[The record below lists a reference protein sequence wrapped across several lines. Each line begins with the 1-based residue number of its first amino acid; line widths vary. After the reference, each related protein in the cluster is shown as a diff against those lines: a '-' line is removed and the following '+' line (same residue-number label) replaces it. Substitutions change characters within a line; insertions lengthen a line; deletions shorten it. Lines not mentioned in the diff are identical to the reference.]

1 MALNEIRERMNSLND
16 EMLALFME
24 RMKLSEAIAAYKK
37 EHNLPILD
45 KTREREILAE
55 MIQKGGAEYETYI
68 YQFFNTLMNLSK
80 ARQNEVLTSDSKV
93 RAVVQKMIDNE
104 ESVFPKS
111 GLVACQGVEGA
122 NSQEACDRLFPHGN
136 ILYVNTFEAVFQAVQ
151 SGLCKFGVLPIENSA
166 NGSVRSVYELLQ
178 KYHFYVVRST
188 RQWIHHTLLVK
199 PGTKLSDIRT
209 IYSHQ
214 QAIGQC
220 SQWLEKMKGVNVVP
234 AGNTA
239 IAAKMV
245 AEGSGKDC
253 AAIASPRC
261 AELYGLEILEDKIQD
276 SEHCRRDEYVPLLIL
291 GNCIY
296 YLGYKERSGTVSDG
310 HQYEPQHPVAVG
322 ICYLEF
328 DVDHDGQYEHL
339 DDQGKQTSDGLLLH
353 EDGRDERD
361 RKSQKNEYQYPIFI
375 YVIRCTHSVTA
386 EYNIIFS

>member
-220 SQWLEKMKGVNVVP
+220 SQWLEKVKGVNVVP

-276 SEHCRRDEYVPLLIL
+276 SDNNYTRFICISKDPVRYEGANHISLIVSCANTPGSLYEMLSKPASLGINMIKLESCPIPGRNFEFVFFVELEASVKEPSVLPMIEDLERSCPEIWFL
-291 GNCIY
+291 GNY
-296 YLGYKERSGTVSDG
+296 
-310 HQYEPQHPVAVG
+310 
-322 ICYLEF
+322 
-328 DVDHDGQYEHL
+328 
-339 DDQGKQTSDGLLLH
+339 
-353 EDGRDERD
+353 
-361 RKSQKNEYQYPIFI
+361 
-375 YVIRCTHSVTA
+375 A
-386 EYNIIFS
+386 EI

>member
-16 EMLALFME
+16 EMLTLFME

-220 SQWLEKMKGVNVVP
+220 SQWLEKVKGVNVVP

-276 SEHCRRDEYVPLLIL
+276 SDNNYTRFICISKDPVRYEGANHISLIVSCANTPGSLYEMLSKPASLGINMIKLESCPIPGRNFEFVFFVELEASVKEPSVLPMIEDLEHSCPEIWFL
-291 GNCIY
+291 GNY
-296 YLGYKERSGTVSDG
+296 
-310 HQYEPQHPVAVG
+310 
-322 ICYLEF
+322 
-328 DVDHDGQYEHL
+328 
-339 DDQGKQTSDGLLLH
+339 
-353 EDGRDERD
+353 
-361 RKSQKNEYQYPIFI
+361 
-375 YVIRCTHSVTA
+375 A
-386 EYNIIFS
+386 EI

>member
-45 KTREREILAE
+45 KTREREILVE

-253 AAIASPRC
+253 AAIASSRC

-276 SEHCRRDEYVPLLIL
+276 SDNNYTRFICISKDPVRYEGANHISLIVSCANTPGSLYEMLSKPASMGINMIKLESCPIPGRNFEFVFFVELEASVKEPSVLPMIEDLERSCPEIWFL
-291 GNCIY
+291 GNY
-296 YLGYKERSGTVSDG
+296 
-310 HQYEPQHPVAVG
+310 
-322 ICYLEF
+322 
-328 DVDHDGQYEHL
+328 
-339 DDQGKQTSDGLLLH
+339 
-353 EDGRDERD
+353 
-361 RKSQKNEYQYPIFI
+361 
-375 YVIRCTHSVTA
+375 A
-386 EYNIIFS
+386 EI

>member
-276 SEHCRRDEYVPLLIL
+276 SDNNYTRFICISKDPVRYEGANHISLIVSCANTPGSLYEMLSKPASLGINMIKLESCPIPGRNFEFVFFVELEASVKEPSVLPMIEDLERSCPEIWFL
-291 GNCIY
+291 GNY
-296 YLGYKERSGTVSDG
+296 
-310 HQYEPQHPVAVG
+310 
-322 ICYLEF
+322 
-328 DVDHDGQYEHL
+328 
-339 DDQGKQTSDGLLLH
+339 
-353 EDGRDERD
+353 
-361 RKSQKNEYQYPIFI
+361 
-375 YVIRCTHSVTA
+375 A
-386 EYNIIFS
+386 EI

>member
-1 MALNEIRERMNSLND
+1 MELNEIRERINNLND

-24 RMKLSEAIAAYKK
+24 RMKLSEAVAAYKK
-37 EHNLPILD
+37 EHKLPILD

-80 ARQNEVLTSDSKV
+80 ARQSEILISDSKV
-93 RAVVQKMIDNE
+93 GEVIRKMVENE
-104 ESVFPKS
+104 EAIFPKS
-111 GLVACQGVEGA
+111 GMIACQGVEGA
-122 NSQEACDRLFPHGN
+122 NSQEACDRLFPHGS

-166 NGSVRSVYELLQ
+166 NGSVRTVYELLQ
-178 KYHFYVVRST
+178 KYRFYVVRST

-199 PGTKLSDIRT
+199 PGTKLADVKT

-220 SQWLEKMKGVNVVP
+220 SVWLEKMKGVNVVP

-245 AEGSGKDC
+245 ADAAGKDC

-276 SEHCRRDEYVPLLIL
+276 SDNNYTRFICISKEPVRYEGANHISLIVSCANTPGSLYEMLSKPASLGINMIKLESCPIPGRNFEFVFFVELEASVKEPAVLPMIEDLERSCPEIWFL
-291 GNCIY
+291 GNY
-296 YLGYKERSGTVSDG
+296 
-310 HQYEPQHPVAVG
+310 
-322 ICYLEF
+322 
-328 DVDHDGQYEHL
+328 
-339 DDQGKQTSDGLLLH
+339 
-353 EDGRDERD
+353 
-361 RKSQKNEYQYPIFI
+361 
-375 YVIRCTHSVTA
+375 A
-386 EYNIIFS
+386 EI

>member
-166 NGSVRSVYELLQ
+166 NGSVRAVYELLQ
-178 KYHFYVVRST
+178 KYHFYAVRST

-199 PGTKLSDIRT
+199 PGTKLSDIKT

-276 SEHCRRDEYVPLLIL
+276 SDNNYTRFICISKDPVRYEGANHISLIVSCANTPGSLYEMLSKPASLGINMIKLESCPIPGRNFEFVFFVELEASVKEPSVLPMIEDLERSCPEIWFL
-291 GNCIY
+291 GNY
-296 YLGYKERSGTVSDG
+296 
-310 HQYEPQHPVAVG
+310 
-322 ICYLEF
+322 
-328 DVDHDGQYEHL
+328 
-339 DDQGKQTSDGLLLH
+339 
-353 EDGRDERD
+353 
-361 RKSQKNEYQYPIFI
+361 
-375 YVIRCTHSVTA
+375 A
-386 EYNIIFS
+386 EI

>member
-1 MALNEIRERMNSLND
+1 MELNEIRERINNLND

-24 RMKLSEAIAAYKK
+24 RMKLSEAVAVYKK
-37 EHNLPILD
+37 EHKLPILD

-55 MIQKGGAEYETYI
+55 MIQKGGAEYETYV

-80 ARQNEVLTSDSKV
+80 ARQSEILTSDSKV
-93 RAVVQKMIDNE
+93 GEVIRKMVENE
-104 ESVFPKS
+104 EAIFPKS
-111 GLVACQGVEGA
+111 GMIACQGVEGA
-122 NSQEACDRLFPHGN
+122 NSQEACDRLFPHGS

-166 NGSVRSVYELLQ
+166 NGSVRTVYELLQ

-199 PGTKLSDIRT
+199 PGTKLADVKT

-220 SQWLEKMKGVNVVP
+220 SVWLEKMKGVNVVP

-245 AEGSGKDC
+245 ADASGKDC

-276 SEHCRRDEYVPLLIL
+276 SDNNYTRFICISKEPVRYEGANHISLIVSCANTPGSLYEMLSKPASLGINMIKLESCPIPGRNFEFVFFVELEASVKEPSVLPMIEDLERSCPEIWFL
-291 GNCIY
+291 GNY
-296 YLGYKERSGTVSDG
+296 
-310 HQYEPQHPVAVG
+310 
-322 ICYLEF
+322 
-328 DVDHDGQYEHL
+328 
-339 DDQGKQTSDGLLLH
+339 
-353 EDGRDERD
+353 
-361 RKSQKNEYQYPIFI
+361 
-375 YVIRCTHSVTA
+375 A
-386 EYNIIFS
+386 EI

>member
-1 MALNEIRERMNSLND
+1 MELNEIRERINSLDD

-24 RMKLSEAIAAYKK
+24 RMKLSEAIGAYKK

-55 MIQKGGAEYETYI
+55 MIQKGGAEYETYV

-93 RAVVQKMIDNE
+93 RAVVQKMIDHE
-104 ESVFPKS
+104 EPVFPKS

-199 PGTKLSDIRT
+199 PGTKLSDIKT

-220 SQWLEKMKGVNVVP
+220 SQWLEKMKGVSVVP

-245 AEGSGKDC
+245 AEESGNDC

-276 SEHCRRDEYVPLLIL
+276 SDNNYTRFICISKDPVRYEGANHISLIVSCANTPGSLYEMLSKPASLGINMIKWESCPIPGRNFEFVFFVELEASVKEPSVLPMIEDLERSCPEIWFL
-291 GNCIY
+291 GNY
-296 YLGYKERSGTVSDG
+296 
-310 HQYEPQHPVAVG
+310 
-322 ICYLEF
+322 
-328 DVDHDGQYEHL
+328 
-339 DDQGKQTSDGLLLH
+339 
-353 EDGRDERD
+353 
-361 RKSQKNEYQYPIFI
+361 
-375 YVIRCTHSVTA
+375 A
-386 EYNIIFS
+386 EI

>member
-1 MALNEIRERMNSLND
+1 MELNEIRERINNLND

-24 RMKLSEAIAAYKK
+24 RMKLSEAVAAYKK
-37 EHNLPILD
+37 EHKLPILD

-80 ARQNEVLTSDSKV
+80 ARQSEILISDSKV
-93 RAVVQKMIDNE
+93 GEVIRKMVENE
-104 ESVFPKS
+104 ESIFPKS
-111 GLVACQGVEGA
+111 GMIACQGVEGA
-122 NSQEACDRLFPHGN
+122 NSQEACDRLFPHGS

-166 NGSVRSVYELLQ
+166 NGSVRTVYELLQ

-199 PGTKLSDIRT
+199 PGTKLADVKT

-220 SQWLEKMKGVNVVP
+220 SVWLEKMKGVNVVP

-245 AEGSGKDC
+245 ADAAGKDC

-276 SEHCRRDEYVPLLIL
+276 SDNNYTRFICISKEPVRYEGANHISLIVSCANTPGSLYEMLSKPASLGINMIKLESCPIPGRNFEFVFFVELEASVKEPAVLPMIEDLERSCPEIWFL
-291 GNCIY
+291 GNY
-296 YLGYKERSGTVSDG
+296 
-310 HQYEPQHPVAVG
+310 
-322 ICYLEF
+322 
-328 DVDHDGQYEHL
+328 
-339 DDQGKQTSDGLLLH
+339 
-353 EDGRDERD
+353 
-361 RKSQKNEYQYPIFI
+361 
-375 YVIRCTHSVTA
+375 A
-386 EYNIIFS
+386 EI

>member
-16 EMLALFME
+16 EMLELFME

-166 NGSVRSVYELLQ
+166 NGSVRAVYELLQ

-245 AEGSGKDC
+245 AEESGKDC

-276 SEHCRRDEYVPLLIL
+276 SDNNYTRFICISKDPVRYEGANHISLIVSCANTPGSLYEMLSKPASLGINMIKLESCPIPGRNFEFVFFVELEASVKEPSVLPMIEDLERSCPEIWFL
-291 GNCIY
+291 GNY
-296 YLGYKERSGTVSDG
+296 
-310 HQYEPQHPVAVG
+310 
-322 ICYLEF
+322 
-328 DVDHDGQYEHL
+328 
-339 DDQGKQTSDGLLLH
+339 
-353 EDGRDERD
+353 
-361 RKSQKNEYQYPIFI
+361 
-375 YVIRCTHSVTA
+375 A
-386 EYNIIFS
+386 EI

>member
-1 MALNEIRERMNSLND
+1 MELNEIRERINNLND

-24 RMKLSEAIAAYKK
+24 RMKLSEAVAVYKK
-37 EHNLPILD
+37 EHKLPILD

-55 MIQKGGAEYETYI
+55 MIQKGGAEYETYV

-80 ARQNEVLTSDSKV
+80 ARQSEILTSDSKV
-93 RAVVQKMIDNE
+93 GEVIRKMVENE
-104 ESVFPKS
+104 EAIFPKS
-111 GLVACQGVEGA
+111 GMIACQGVEGA
-122 NSQEACDRLFPHGN
+122 NSQEACDRLFPHGS

-166 NGSVRSVYELLQ
+166 NGSVRTVYELLQ

-199 PGTKLSDIRT
+199 PGTKLADVKT

-220 SQWLEKMKGVNVVP
+220 SVWLEKMKGVNVVP

-245 AEGSGKDC
+245 ADASGKDC

-276 SEHCRRDEYVPLLIL
+276 SDNNYTRFICISKEPVRYEGANHISLIVSCANTPGSLYEMLSKPASLGINMIKLESCPIPGRNFEFVFFVELEASVKEPTVLPMIEDLERSCPEIWFL
-291 GNCIY
+291 GNY
-296 YLGYKERSGTVSDG
+296 
-310 HQYEPQHPVAVG
+310 
-322 ICYLEF
+322 
-328 DVDHDGQYEHL
+328 
-339 DDQGKQTSDGLLLH
+339 
-353 EDGRDERD
+353 
-361 RKSQKNEYQYPIFI
+361 
-375 YVIRCTHSVTA
+375 A
-386 EYNIIFS
+386 EI

>member
-1 MALNEIRERMNSLND
+1 MALNEIRERMNRLND

-245 AEGSGKDC
+245 AEESGKDC

-261 AELYGLEILEDKIQD
+261 AELYGLEILDDKIQD
-276 SEHCRRDEYVPLLIL
+276 SDNNYTRFICISKDPVRYEGANHISLIVSCANTPGSLYEMLSKPASLGINMIKLESCPIPGRNFEFVFFVELEASVKEPSVLPMIEDLERSCPEIWFL
-291 GNCIY
+291 GNY
-296 YLGYKERSGTVSDG
+296 
-310 HQYEPQHPVAVG
+310 
-322 ICYLEF
+322 
-328 DVDHDGQYEHL
+328 
-339 DDQGKQTSDGLLLH
+339 
-353 EDGRDERD
+353 
-361 RKSQKNEYQYPIFI
+361 
-375 YVIRCTHSVTA
+375 A
-386 EYNIIFS
+386 EI

>member
-166 NGSVRSVYELLQ
+166 NGSVRAVYELLQ

-220 SQWLEKMKGVNVVP
+220 SQWLEKVKGVNVVP

-276 SEHCRRDEYVPLLIL
+276 SDNNYTRFICISKNPVRYEGSNHISLIVSCANTPGSLYEMLSKPASLGINMIKLESCPIPGRNFEFVFFVELEASVKEPSVLPMIEDLERSCPEIWFL
-291 GNCIY
+291 GNY
-296 YLGYKERSGTVSDG
+296 
-310 HQYEPQHPVAVG
+310 
-322 ICYLEF
+322 
-328 DVDHDGQYEHL
+328 
-339 DDQGKQTSDGLLLH
+339 
-353 EDGRDERD
+353 
-361 RKSQKNEYQYPIFI
+361 
-375 YVIRCTHSVTA
+375 A
-386 EYNIIFS
+386 EI

>member
-1 MALNEIRERMNSLND
+1 MELNEIRERINSLDD

-24 RMKLSEAIAAYKK
+24 RMKLSEAIGAYKK

-55 MIQKGGAEYETYI
+55 MIQKGGAEYETYV

-93 RAVVQKMIDNE
+93 RAVVQKMIDHE
-104 ESVFPKS
+104 EPVFPKS

-199 PGTKLSDIRT
+199 PGTKLSDIKT

-220 SQWLEKMKGVNVVP
+220 SQWLEKMKGVSVVP

-245 AEGSGKDC
+245 AEESGNDC

-276 SEHCRRDEYVPLLIL
+276 SDNNYTRFICISKDPVRYEGANHISLIVSCANTPGSLYEMLSKPASLGINMIKLESCPIPGRNFEFVFFVELEASVKEPSVLPMIEDLERSCPEIWFL
-291 GNCIY
+291 GNY
-296 YLGYKERSGTVSDG
+296 
-310 HQYEPQHPVAVG
+310 
-322 ICYLEF
+322 
-328 DVDHDGQYEHL
+328 
-339 DDQGKQTSDGLLLH
+339 
-353 EDGRDERD
+353 
-361 RKSQKNEYQYPIFI
+361 
-375 YVIRCTHSVTA
+375 A
-386 EYNIIFS
+386 EI

>member
-1 MALNEIRERMNSLND
+1 MELNEIRGRINELNE

-24 RMKLSEAIAAYKK
+24 RMHLSEAVAAYKK

-55 MIQKGGAEYETYI
+55 MIQKGGAEYETYV

-80 ARQNEVLTSDSKV
+80 ARQSEILASDSKV
-93 RAVVQKMIDNE
+93 GAVIRKMVENE
-104 ESVFPKS
+104 EAIFPKS
-111 GLVACQGVEGA
+111 GMIACQGVEGA
-122 NSQEACDRLFPHGN
+122 NSQEATDRLFPHGSN
-136 ILYVNTFEAVFQAVQ
+136 LYVNTFEAVFQAVQ
-151 SGLCKFGVLPIENSA
+151 SGLCKFGVLPIENRS
-166 NGSVRSVYELLQ
+166 NGSVRAVYELLQ

-199 PGTKLSDIRT
+199 PGTKLSDIKT

-245 AEGSGKDC
+245 ADAAGNDC

-276 SEHCRRDEYVPLLIL
+276 SDNNYTRFICISKEPVRYEGANHISLIVSCANTPGSLYEMLSKPASLGINMIKLESCPIPGRNFEFVFFVELEASVKEPTVLPMIEDLERSCPEIWFL
-291 GNCIY
+291 GNY
-296 YLGYKERSGTVSDG
+296 
-310 HQYEPQHPVAVG
+310 
-322 ICYLEF
+322 
-328 DVDHDGQYEHL
+328 
-339 DDQGKQTSDGLLLH
+339 
-353 EDGRDERD
+353 
-361 RKSQKNEYQYPIFI
+361 
-375 YVIRCTHSVTA
+375 A
-386 EYNIIFS
+386 EI

>member
-166 NGSVRSVYELLQ
+166 NGSVRAVYELLQ

-276 SEHCRRDEYVPLLIL
+276 SDNNYTRFICISKDPVRYEGANHISLIVSCANTPGSLYEMLSKPASLGINMIKLESCPIPGRNFEFVFFVELEASVKEPSVLPMIEDLERSCPEIWFL
-291 GNCIY
+291 GNY
-296 YLGYKERSGTVSDG
+296 
-310 HQYEPQHPVAVG
+310 
-322 ICYLEF
+322 
-328 DVDHDGQYEHL
+328 
-339 DDQGKQTSDGLLLH
+339 
-353 EDGRDERD
+353 
-361 RKSQKNEYQYPIFI
+361 
-375 YVIRCTHSVTA
+375 A
-386 EYNIIFS
+386 EI

>member
-1 MALNEIRERMNSLND
+1 MELNEIRERINNLND

-24 RMKLSEAIAAYKK
+24 RMKLSEAVAAYKK
-37 EHNLPILD
+37 EHKLPILD
-45 KTREREILAE
+45 NTREREILAE

-80 ARQNEVLTSDSKV
+80 ARQSEILISDSKV
-93 RAVVQKMIDNE
+93 GEVIRKMVENE
-104 ESVFPKS
+104 EAIFPKS
-111 GLVACQGVEGA
+111 GMIACQGVEGA
-122 NSQEACDRLFPHGN
+122 NSQEACDRLFPHGS

-166 NGSVRSVYELLQ
+166 NGSVRTVYELLQ
-178 KYHFYVVRST
+178 KYRFYVVRST

-199 PGTKLSDIRT
+199 PGTKLADVKT

-220 SQWLEKMKGVNVVP
+220 SVWLEKMKGVNVVP

-245 AEGSGKDC
+245 ADAAGKDC

-276 SEHCRRDEYVPLLIL
+276 SDNNYTRFICISKEPVRYEGANHISLIVSCANTPGSLYEMLSKPASLGINMIKLESCPIPGRNFEFVFFVELEASVKEPAVLPMIEDLERSCPEIWFL
-291 GNCIY
+291 GNY
-296 YLGYKERSGTVSDG
+296 
-310 HQYEPQHPVAVG
+310 
-322 ICYLEF
+322 
-328 DVDHDGQYEHL
+328 
-339 DDQGKQTSDGLLLH
+339 
-353 EDGRDERD
+353 
-361 RKSQKNEYQYPIFI
+361 
-375 YVIRCTHSVTA
+375 A
-386 EYNIIFS
+386 EI

>member
-16 EMLALFME
+16 EMLELFME

-166 NGSVRSVYELLQ
+166 NGSVRAVYELLQ

-276 SEHCRRDEYVPLLIL
+276 SDNNYTRFICISKDPVRYEGANHISLIVSCANTPGSLYEMLSKPASLGINMIKLESCPIPGRNFEFVFFVELEASVKEPSVLPMIEDLERSCPEIWFL
-291 GNCIY
+291 GNY
-296 YLGYKERSGTVSDG
+296 
-310 HQYEPQHPVAVG
+310 
-322 ICYLEF
+322 
-328 DVDHDGQYEHL
+328 
-339 DDQGKQTSDGLLLH
+339 
-353 EDGRDERD
+353 
-361 RKSQKNEYQYPIFI
+361 
-375 YVIRCTHSVTA
+375 A
-386 EYNIIFS
+386 EI